1 MTVYHDIQAAVPPT
15 GSGPVDKTLL
25 RDTIQLRAPYVLA
38 SSESAG
44 DLIAVDPVTGA
55 AINHI
60 LYRGRVF
67 AYDDTDHTTDD
78 DGLTCLV
85 TSDGR
90 RYKLADI
97 AEVPAY
103 SVLTRSLNAPP
114 GSPAIGDAYLIA
126 AAATGA
132 WAGHSNEVSVWT
144 ARGWEFIDFGVGRL
158 IYVEDIDAYYHR
170 NAGGAWI
177 SGFGNLVIGAN
188 SVPLSAAINFGRRV
202 IVENMTTNAPPGTA
216 AVGEAYIIGP
226 SPTGAW
232 AGSALKIA
240 ICEVANTFTI
250 YNPGN
255 GWLAFNK
262 GDSTEYR
269 YNGSAWISAAG
280 TWIDRKSV
288 QTASGSTTAPSGS
301 SGYIYSATTAP
312 TTSHRRLIDDASLT
326 YTAKKSGARLRFRY
340 SADCRFQYNSIP
352 SAGSDIVVGLFR
364 DAESNAIAWAQV
376 PAIAALSALGAQLQP
391 AHLEYAFEVDASDAS
406 AHAYKVAIISLVSLG
421 PVTCD
426 ANTLT
431 RRTLSVEEAA

>member
-60 LYRGRVF
+60 LHRGRVF

-144 ARGWEFIDFGVGRL
+144 ARGWEFVDFGVGRL

-280 TWIDRKSV
+280 TWIDRKS
-288 QTASGSTTAPSGS
+288 TALTVSGSTTAPTGATFYVNS
-301 SGYIYSATTAP
+301 SGTAP
-312 TTSHRRLIDDASLT
+312 TTSQRRIIDNVTLAFA
-326 YTAKKSGARLRFRY
+326 AKKTGAVLRFHYCASY
-340 SADCRFQYNSIP
+340 SIVNGATGG
-352 SAGSDIVVGLFR
+352 AASDFKPTCALFR
-364 DAESNAIAWAQV
+364 DAESGAIDWKKASNVEGTVDIW
-376 PAIAALSALGAQLQP
+376 
-391 AHLEYAFEVDASDAS
+391 FEVTAPDTSSHTYTFAVMSGYDVS
-406 AHAYKVAIISLVSLG
+406 GGTWSQDYNSLV
-421 PVTCD
+421 
-426 ANTLT
+426 
-431 RRTLSVEEAA
+431 RRQFTVEEAA

>member
-144 ARGWEFIDFGVGRL
+144 ARGWEFVDFGVGRL

-280 TWIDRKSV
+280 TWIDRKS
-288 QTASGSTTAPSGS
+288 TAFTVSGSTTAPTGATFYVNS
-301 SGYIYSATTAP
+301 SGTAP
-312 TTSHRRLIDDASLT
+312 TTSQRRIIDNVTLAFA
-326 YTAKKSGARLRFRY
+326 AKKTGAVLRFHYRASY
-340 SADCRFQYNSIP
+340 SIVNGATGGAAIDLKP
-352 SAGSDIVVGLFR
+352 SCALFR
-364 DAESNAIAWAQV
+364 DAGSSAIDWSKASNVEGTVDVW
-376 PAIAALSALGAQLQP
+376 
-391 AHLEYAFEVDASDAS
+391 FEVTAPDTSSHTYTFAVMSGYDVGGGLGS
-406 AHAYKVAIISLVSLG
+406 QDYNSLV
-421 PVTCD
+421 
-426 ANTLT
+426 
-431 RRTLSVEEAA
+431 RRQFTVEEAA